1 MALLKEAALDD
12 PWLGALSRAVWAKPE
27 FSMLPLDYRVVPRQA
42 YRGPRLS
49 RDGLRV
55 VFCGIPSDYGTGF
68 LLHLLARRANV
79 CAVVCSTRW
88 QRTHPT
94 ADLLARIAGHVGR
107 PVEVVQN
114 VNAEAFRN
122 CLNEYAPDV
131 VVMASFD
138 QIITAPTLSVP
149 RLGWINVHPSCLP
162 RHRGP
167 EPIYWTIMGGDAE
180 AGITLH
186 WAVPRIDAG
195 PILAQRTVAV
205 RPDDTSG
212 SLARRLVEAGLP
224 ALDETLE
231 RLQAGDLSA
240 REFDF
245 REAVWGGIRNLA
257 IRLLALPFSRVGS
270 LFFSED
276 SKVTAVTLAPVV
288 FERGTARLGPAMVGH
303 LERVAAFLLEAPS
316 VSLRLAPI
324 LTQADLD
331 ALKRELATE
340 ELPTDALRDLGARRL
355 DVVRQALTERGRVD
369 TGRLAGSSRRVPLVE
384 AAGAARVE
392 LDLRP

>member
-1 MALLKEAALDD
+1 MALSREAALDD

-49 RDGLRV
+49 TDGLRV

-138 QIITAPTLSVP
+138 QIIAAPTLSVP

-186 WAVPRIDAG
+186 WAAPRIDAG

-240 REFDF
+240 REPDLAQGSYEPPVI
-245 REAVWGGIRNLA
+245 RPEVDWNQPYEAIDRLVRAGSPDQPPATLVDGERRYVLA
-257 IRLLALPFSRVGS
+257 VRRL
-270 LFFSED
+270 
-276 SKVTAVTLAPVV
+276 K
-288 FERGTARLGPAMVGH
+288 
-303 LERVAAFLLEAPS
+303 
-316 VSLRLAPI
+316 
-324 LTQADLD
+324 
-331 ALKRELATE
+331 
-340 ELPTDALRDLGARRL
+340 ARRKERPGL
-355 DVVRQALTERGRVD
+355 ISDRDGRMLAATGDAVIEIAWRPFGHTHAVRPLRGQQF
-369 TGRLAGSSRRVPLVE
+369 P
-384 AAGAARVE
+384 
-392 LDLRP
+392 